1 MHNVPPEGIQDE
13 DNIYKEETAHVRS
26 MSDQCTAKT
35 EKPRGPARTGKEQ
48 NVKLYM
54 ARKKLCSLSTRMR
67 DAISTMEN
75 QLASATTSPY
85 IAHQLTVK
93 LANVKS
99 ELHADWHSLLR
110 TKDDSSEHDIN
121 IRIQDSQA
129 KLNAALQEFTVLK
142 KLLKAEENSKWSDG
156 CRKYFD
162 AAVISGGLTPHRVIK
177 W

>member
-1 MHNVPPEGIQDE
+1 MYNQPPCTPIRQPMFSPPLIHNVPPEGIQDE

-26 MSDQCTAKT
+26 MSDQCTAKA

-48 NVKLYM
+48 KLRLYM
-54 ARKKLCSLSTRMR
+54 TRKKLCSFSTRMK

-85 IAHQLTVK
+85 IAHQLIVK

-99 ELHADWHSLLR
+99 ELHADWHCLIR
-110 TKDDSSEHDIN
+110 TKDDTSEHDTN

-142 KLLKAEENSKWSDG
+142 KLLKAEEKSK
-156 CRKYFD
+156 
-162 AAVISGGLTPHRVIK
+162 
-177 W
+177 

>member
-13 DNIYKEETAHVRS
+13 DNICKEETAHVRS
-26 MSDQCTAKT
+26 MSNQCTAKA
-35 EKPRGPARTGKEQ
+35 EKPPRAPARTGNEQ
-48 NVKLYM
+48 IKLYM
-54 ARKKLCSLSTRMR
+54 TRKKLCSFSTRMK

-85 IAHQLTVK
+85 IAHQLIVK

-99 ELHADWHSLLR
+99 ELHADWHSLMH
-110 TKDDSSEHDIN
+110 TKDDSEHELN

-142 KLLKAEENSKWSDG
+142 KLLKAEENSK
-156 CRKYFD
+156 
-162 AAVISGGLTPHRVIK
+162 
-177 W
+177 

>member
-1 MHNVPPEGIQDE
+1 MYNQPPWTPIRQPMFSPPLIHNVPPEGIQDE

-26 MSDQCTAKT
+26 MSNQCTAKA
-35 EKPRGPARTGKEQ
+35 EKPPRAPARTGKEQ

-54 ARKKLCSLSTRMR
+54 TRKKLCSFSTRMK

-85 IAHQLTVK
+85 IAHQLIVK

-99 ELHADWHSLLR
+99 ELHADWHSLMH
-110 TKDDSSEHDIN
+110 TKDEPSEHDLN

-142 KLLKAEENSKWSDG
+142 KLLKAEEKSK
-156 CRKYFD
+156 
-162 AAVISGGLTPHRVIK
+162 
-177 W
+177 

>member
-1 MHNVPPEGIQDE
+1 M
-13 DNIYKEETAHVRS
+13 K
-26 MSDQCTAKT
+26 
-35 EKPRGPARTGKEQ
+35 
-48 NVKLYM
+48 
-54 ARKKLCSLSTRMR
+54 

-85 IAHQLTVK
+85 IAHQLIVK

-142 KLLKAEENSKWSDG
+142 KLLKAEENSK
-156 CRKYFD
+156 
-162 AAVISGGLTPHRVIK
+162 
-177 W
+177 

>member
-1 MHNVPPEGIQDE
+1 MFSPPLMHNVPPEGIQDE

-26 MSDQCTAKT
+26 MSDQCTAKA
-35 EKPRGPARTGKEQ
+35 EKPRGPARTGTEER
-48 NVKLYM
+48 VKLCM
-54 ARKKLCSLSTRMR
+54 TRRKLSSLATRMK

-85 IAHQLTVK
+85 IAHQLIVK

-99 ELHADWHSLLR
+99 ELHADWHCLIR
-110 TKDDSSEHDIN
+110 TKDDTSEHDTN

-142 KLLKAEENSKWSDG
+142 KLLKAEENS
-156 CRKYFD
+156 R
-162 AAVISGGLTPHRVIK
+162 
-177 W
+177 

>member
-1 MHNVPPEGIQDE
+1 MYNQPPWNPIRQSMFSPPLIHNVPPEGIQDE

-26 MSDQCTAKT
+26 MSDQCTAKA

-54 ARKKLCSLSTRMR
+54 TRRKLNSLATRMK

-85 IAHQLTVK
+85 IAHQLIVK

-99 ELHADWHSLLR
+99 ELHADWHCLIR
-110 TKDDSSEHDIN
+110 TKDDTSEHDTN

-142 KLLKAEENSKWSDG
+142 KLLKAEENSK
-156 CRKYFD
+156 
-162 AAVISGGLTPHRVIK
+162 
-177 W
+177 

>member
-1 MHNVPPEGIQDE
+1 MYNQPPCAPIRQPMFSPPLIHNVPPEGIQDE

-26 MSDQCTAKT
+26 MSNQCTAKA
-35 EKPRGPARTGKEQ
+35 EKPPRAPARTGKKEI
-48 NVKLYM
+48 KLYM
-54 ARKKLCSLSTRMR
+54 TRKKLCSFSTRMK

-85 IAHQLTVK
+85 IAHQLIVK

-142 KLLKAEENSKWSDG
+142 KLLKAEENS
-156 CRKYFD
+156 R
-162 AAVISGGLTPHRVIK
+162 
-177 W
+177 

>member
-1 MHNVPPEGIQDE
+1 MYNQPPWTPIRQSMFSPPLMHNVPPEGIQDE

-26 MSDQCTAKT
+26 MSDQCTAKA

-54 ARKKLCSLSTRMR
+54 TRRKLNSLATRMK
-67 DAISTMEN
+67 DAICTMEN

-85 IAHQLTVK
+85 IAHQLIVK

-142 KLLKAEENSKWSDG
+142 KLLKAEEKSK
-156 CRKYFD
+156 
-162 AAVISGGLTPHRVIK
+162 
-177 W
+177 

>member
-1 MHNVPPEGIQDE
+1 MYNQPPWTPIRQSMFSPPLMHNVPPEGIQDE

-35 EKPRGPARTGKEQ
+35 DKARGPASTGKEQ
-48 NVKLYM
+48 KLKLYM
-54 ARKKLCSLSTRMR
+54 TRKKLCSFSTRMK

-85 IAHQLTVK
+85 IAHQLIVK

-99 ELHADWHSLLR
+99 ELHADWHSLIR

-142 KLLKAEENSKWSDG
+142 KLLKAEENSK
-156 CRKYFD
+156 
-162 AAVISGGLTPHRVIK
+162 
-177 W
+177 